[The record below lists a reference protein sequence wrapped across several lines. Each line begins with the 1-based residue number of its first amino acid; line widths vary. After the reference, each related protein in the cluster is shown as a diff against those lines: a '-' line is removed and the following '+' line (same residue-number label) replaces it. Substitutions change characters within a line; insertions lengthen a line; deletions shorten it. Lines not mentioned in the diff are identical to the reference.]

1 MPQTSETDRYTI
13 NLLSYVSTDS
23 TLNGSAGTT
32 TYSSLSLSRTDYC
45 WLLLLLLMLLLL
57 LLLLSLL
64 LLLRLAA
71 HNCAAAAS

>member
-1 MPQTSETDRYTI
+1 MPQRSETDRYTI

-57 LLLLSLL
+57 LLLSLL